1 MRYFFIVHTH
11 ILFMYILRLK
21 IIIIKNIFEIIIIK
35 W

>member
-1 MRYFFIVHTH
+1 MHYFFIVHTH
-11 ILFMYILRLK
+11 IHFMYILRLK